1 MFGSKFAM
9 PALVL
14 AALVFAAVP
23 MAVALDDDEDDMD
36 TELVTVS
43 GEVTAFVYDDE
54 EEDEDDADDMDDD
67 EDEADDEDEDEV
79 ESASIMASDYAPG
92 ERVRGFVIDNETV
105 VTIGPWWYWMY
116 LGVNITDFLAVGDM
130 VNVTGEWCDEDDM
143 TVLSAWYIGNETT
156 DEDITI
162 KEEGRPPWAGGP
174 KALGIVPWPPDF
186 EDE

>member
-1 MFGSKFAM
+1 
-9 PALVL
+9 
-14 AALVFAAVP
+14 
-23 MAVALDDDEDDMD
+23 
-36 TELVTVS
+36 
-43 GEVTAFVYDDE
+43 
-54 EEDEDDADDMDDD
+54 
-67 EDEADDEDEDEV
+67 
-79 ESASIMASDYAPG
+79 
-92 ERVRGFVIDNETV
+92 
-105 VTIGPWWYWMY
+105 
-116 LGVNITDFLAVGDM
+116 M